1 MLKPEHFAA
10 KSNSMGVLGGDE
22 DSYHGKNIHCIH
34 LIINDNSLWCIKHNI
49 EKQVNFDAES
59 IRKGDLKNIPTR
71 VI

>member
-34 LIINDNSLWCIKHNI
+34 LIINDNSL
-49 EKQVNFDAES
+49 
-59 IRKGDLKNIPTR
+59 
-71 VI
+71 